1 MSQKKLDKMMEE
13 MNARLDEMEHRTQVE
28 KKACELI
35 AQGKDNEAMAL
46 INTLDDSLLDKRT
59 DFSNFE
65 EAQEAIYKEL
75 PTVVAKVFH
84 AAFMNCT
91 KGFQVTD
98 ELDWKFIEPFI
109 AEMERVFQ
117 ISVKQQKAFLA
128 EMWGCDQQISK
139 SGGTKKERESNDV

>member
-35 AQGKDNEAMAL
+35 AQGKEEEAMAL
-46 INTLDDSLLDKRT
+46 ISTLDDSLLDKRT

-75 PTVVAKVFH
+75 PMVIEKVFH
-84 AAFMNCT
+84 TAFMNCT
-91 KGFQVTD
+91 KGSICTTD
-98 ELDWKFIEPFI
+98 LDWKYIEPFI
-109 AEMERVFQ
+109 NEMERVFQ
-117 ISVKQQKAFLA
+117 ISIKQQKKLLA
-128 EMWGCDQQISK
+128 EMWGCDEQIRKRSVNVRNK
-139 SGGTKKERESNDV
+139 